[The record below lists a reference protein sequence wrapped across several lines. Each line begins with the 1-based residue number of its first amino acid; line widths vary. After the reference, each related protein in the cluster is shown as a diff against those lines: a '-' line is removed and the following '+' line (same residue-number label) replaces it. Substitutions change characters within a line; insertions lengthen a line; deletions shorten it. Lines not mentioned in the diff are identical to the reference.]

1 MSETVATHP
10 SRKKLFKKQLR
21 QTVYEKLALALADYK
36 ELESKKFKS
45 NLKKASKLFAEDIS
59 KAAHK
64 VKKVNGEKKINGEKK
79 KKKETAVEDKA

>member
-1 MSETVATHP
+1 MSETVATQ
-10 SRKKLFKKQLR
+10 SSKKKLFKKQLR

-36 ELESKKFKS
+36 ELESKKFKN

-64 VKKVNGEKKINGEKK
+64 VKKVNGEKKINGEKR
-79 KKKETAVEDKA
+79 KKKEVTIEDKA